1 VHAGRRTSVDGV
13 SKAFTKDDDAA
24 PPVVV
29 PRRAPL
35 PAGQPNYVTPRGL
48 ALLRAE
54 LSGLRAEQAL
64 HGTRA
69 EGAPDAALLE
79 RLAELE
85 ERLATAEVVPLPSP
99 PPAEARFGAT
109 VTVVT
114 EAGVERTYT
123 IVGVDEADAAA
134 GRLAFVAPL
143 SRALLGKRAG
153 DVATVRTPHGNEEL
167 EILRVRYESPA

>member
-1 VHAGRRTSVDGV
+1 V
-13 SKAFTKDDDAA
+13 SKAFTKDEDTS
-24 PPVVV
+24 PPQIV
-29 PRRAPL
+29 PRRAPF

-54 LSGLRAEQAL
+54 LSTLRAEQASAA
-64 HGTRA
+64 RV
-69 EGAPDAALLE
+69 EGKPDAPMLE

-85 ERLATAEVVPLPSP
+85 ERLATAELVPLPSP
-99 PPAEARFGAT
+99 APAEARFGAT

-114 EAGVERTYT
+114 EAGVERTYV

-134 GRLAFVAPL
+134 GRIAFVAPL
-143 SRALLGKRAG
+143 SRALLGKREG

-167 EILRVRYESPA
+167 EILRVSYEPSE

>member
-1 VHAGRRTSVDGV
+1 M

-24 PPVVV
+24 PSVVV

-35 PAGQPNYVTPRGL
+35 PVGQPNYVTPRGL

-54 LSGLRAEQAL
+54 LTGLRAEQAGQ
-64 HGTRA
+64 GTRT
-69 EGAPDAALLE
+69 EGAPDTVLLE

-85 ERLATAEVVPLPSP
+85 ERLASAELVLPPSP

-109 VTVVT
+109 VTVVS
-114 EAGVERTYT
+114 EAGVERTYV

-167 EILRVRYESPA
+167 ELLRVSYDPPA

>member
-1 VHAGRRTSVDGV
+1 VNGV
-13 SKAFTKDDDAA
+13 SKAFTKDDDAG

-48 ALLRAE
+48 ARLRAE
-54 LSGLRAEQAL
+54 LAELRAEQVA
-64 HGTRA
+64 HGARS
-69 EGAPDAALLE
+69 EGAPDTALLE

-85 ERLATAEVVPLPSP
+85 DRLATAELVPPPSP
-99 PPAEARFGAT
+99 APAEARFGAT
-109 VTVVT
+109 VSVVT
-114 EAGVERTYT
+114 DAGVEKTYL

-134 GRLAFVAPL
+134 GRIAFMAPL
-143 SRALLGKRAG
+143 ARALLGKRAG

-167 EILRVRYESPA
+167 EILRVSYESPG